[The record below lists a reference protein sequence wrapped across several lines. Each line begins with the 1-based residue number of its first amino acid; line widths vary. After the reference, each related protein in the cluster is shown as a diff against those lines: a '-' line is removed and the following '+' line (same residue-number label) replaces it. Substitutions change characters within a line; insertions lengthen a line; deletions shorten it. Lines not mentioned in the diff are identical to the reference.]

1 MIAKNARA
9 RRVRNRT
16 SSSKCPETTDR
27 RVRRTTSS
35 LHDALIGLARE
46 KPYDDIAVKEILH
59 RADVGRS
66 TFYTHFGDK
75 DDLLESSIEE
85 IVRDADDVPQ
95 SADAIEW
102 ILAFSLPVLEH
113 IDRHR
118 HASGPQMGRHSRVA
132 IHQRLGDMLTQRIAD
147 DVDRVFARH
156 RSASSIPVTLVARHL
171 ASTFVLTLNW
181 WIECEPMLRP
191 ADVDETFRSLVVPTL
206 VALIGSDPKREALG

>member
-9 RRVRNRT
+9 RRVRKRT
-16 SSSKCPETTDR
+16 SSSKRPETADR
-27 RVRRTTSS
+27 RVRRTKSS
-35 LHDALIGLARE
+35 LHDALIELARE
-46 KPYDDIAVKEILH
+46 KPYEDIAVKEVLD

-85 IVRDADDVPQ
+85 ILRAADVMPQ
-95 SADAIEW
+95 SADGFER

-118 HASGPQMGRHSRVA
+118 QASGPQMGRHSRVA
-132 IHQRLGDMLTQRIAD
+132 IHQRLGDMLAHRIAD
-147 DVDRVFARH
+147 DVRHVFARDQSPP
-156 RSASSIPVTLVARHL
+156 RIPVTLVARHL

-181 WIECEPMLRP
+181 WIECEPTLRP
-191 ADVDETFRSLVVPTL
+191 AEVHATFRALVLPTL
-206 VALIGSDPKREALG
+206 VTLGHERSRT